1 MSNLAPFNPVYGSGQ
16 NLTAAAATASVSI
29 PKGTKQIRIIN
40 TGLNPGQIRIGVGA
54 QTATAADLHIVA
66 GAIET
71 FTKFEDSDTL
81 AYISAAGT
89 TFNIMVG
96 EGW

>member
-1 MSNLAPFNPVYGSGQ
+1 MSTLAPFNPVYGSGQ
-16 NLTAAAATASVSI
+16 NLTAAAVSASVTI

-40 TGLNPGQIRIGVGA
+40 TGLNAGQIRIGVGA
-54 QTATAADLHIVA
+54 QTATTSDLHIVA

-71 FTKFEDSDTL
+71 FTRFEDADTL

-89 TFNIMVG
+89 TFNIMFG
-96 EGW
+96 EGA